1 MSTWLN
7 NLIRRKQRM
16 DKQETLNRIYRILGK
31 LRDNINSATSPED
44 LWPIMLELRAAIDME
59 EDLENEQSSETYKRL
74 FGSGKEKPTRF
85 SDILKEMQELY
96 LKKNHDYGNS
106 FSETIQEFGFT
117 PAIARINDKLK
128 RVKQMVGREPMQVK
142 ESMRDNLIDI
152 ANYCILTIIEL
163 DNQNKTNK

>member
-16 DKQETLNRIYRILGK
+16 YKQETLNRIWGK
-31 LRDNINSATSPED
+31 LRDTINSAISPED
-44 LWPIMLELRAAIDME
+44 LWPIMLELRAAIDMG
-59 EDLENEQSSETYKRL
+59 EDLENEQFSETYKRL
-74 FGSGKEKPTRF
+74 FGSGKEKPIQF